1 MKRFVLL
8 AVAVVSCLVA
18 NSQQKQLTLAQAVLK
33 QRSEFKPESYS
44 NFQWRIDIPA
54 FTYVDSSRIMEI
66 AVPSGKPKMLVEL
79 DDLNEVLRADSLPAL
94 NRINYTWVSKDILR
108 FYSSPYLID
117 FSVQDRRLVRK
128 FKTVD
133 RSENWDINPNHS
145 MLAYTVDNNLFIINS
160 SDSIVAVTADGEKGI
175 VNGQS
180 VHRNEFGINRGIF
193 WSPGG
198 NFLAYYRMDET
209 MVTRYPL
216 VDITQRI
223 ATVDYIRYPMAG
235 TKSHEVTVNVYC
247 VATGKTVTI
256 KTGEPREQYLT
267 NVEWSPDE
275 KSIYIAVLNRGQNHM
290 KLNQYSTLT
299 GDLMATHFEE
309 RDDEYVEPLRPIRFL
324 PNSSTRF
331 IWQSRRDGWNHLY
344 LYDITEG
351 LVKQLTNGEWEVN
364 DVVSIDQKKG
374 TIYFTSTKDSPIEQQ
389 LYSLDIKKGT
399 VTRLTVGDGTHYP
412 QMSAD
417 NGYFIDFYSSVS
429 IPNQVDLYTATGK
442 KVKSYITAP
451 NPYRG
456 YDVPLPELLTL
467 KADDGTT
474 LYGRIIKP
482 SNFDSTRKYPVVV
495 YVYGGPHS
503 QLVTNSW
510 MAGARLWES
519 YMANKGFI
527 LFTLDNRGTSN
538 RGADFEQVIHRQLG
552 VKEVADQLAGVKYLK
567 GLNYVD
573 SSRIGVHGWS
583 FGGFMAISLM
593 LKAPDQFKVGVAGGP
608 VTDWK
613 YYEVMYGERYMDT
626 PEENPDGYG
635 NADLKNY
642 VKNLKG
648 SLLIIHDD
656 MDKTVMLQN
665 SLTLIHEFIK
675 GGIQVDFFV
684 YPQHDHNVLGK
695 DRVHLIEKIIG
706 YFQETL

>member
-1 MKRFVLL
+1 
-8 AVAVVSCLVA
+8 
-18 NSQQKQLTLAQAVLK
+18 
-33 QRSEFKPESYS
+33 
-44 NFQWRIDIPA
+44 
-54 FTYVDSSRIMEI
+54 DSSRIMEI

-267 NVEWSPDE
+267 NVAWSPDE

-552 VKEVADQLAGVKYLK
+552 VKEVADQLVGVKYLK

-706 YFQETL
+706 YFQDTL